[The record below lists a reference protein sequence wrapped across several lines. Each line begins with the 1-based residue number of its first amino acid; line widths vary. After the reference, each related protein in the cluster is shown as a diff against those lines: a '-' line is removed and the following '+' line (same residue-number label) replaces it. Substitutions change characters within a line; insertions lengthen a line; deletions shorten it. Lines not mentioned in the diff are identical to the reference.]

1 MENAEELKDELI
13 EEVTG
18 GAKINTTDPDG
29 AHWQPTNVSMGTTF
43 TRSGLLWYRI
53 KPGDTLG
60 SIAAR
65 FGTSEDALQA
75 GNPATIQNTRMVY
88 VGDAIIIRR
97 A

>member
-1 MENAEELKDELI
+1 MENTEELKDEFI

-29 AHWQPTNVSMGTTF
+29 AHWQPTNVAMGTTF
-43 TRSGLLWYRI
+43 TLDGRLWYRI
-53 KPGDTLG
+53 KPGDTLE

-65 FGTSEDALQA
+65 FNTSAETLKAS
-75 GNPATIQNTRMVY
+75 NPATIKNIRLVY
-88 VGDAIIIRR
+88 VGDAIIIGR